1 MKRALLGLVLVAFG
15 AAGAHAAPYAID
27 PTHTFVTFE
36 IVHAGTSTAR
46 GRFDRK
52 EGSVQFDRAAR
63 GGHVEIAIDTASV
76 STGIEAFNRH
86 LQGKDFFRSAEFPT
100 AKFVADAFAF
110 AGDKVSE
117 VRGTLTLLGKTLPLT
132 LKATRFECYFS
143 PLFRREVC
151 GGDFDAVIRRSLWG
165 LDWGLEYGVP
175 DEVRLVVE
183 IEAIRQ

>member
-1 MKRALLGLVLVAFG
+1 MRRGLGVLAALAAVA
-15 AAGAHAAPYAID
+15 AHAAPYAID

-36 IVHAGTSTAR
+36 IVHLGTSTTR

-63 GGHVEIAIDTASV
+63 SGRVEIAFETASV
-76 STGIEAFNRH
+76 NTGIEAFNRH
-86 LQGKDFFRSAEFPT
+86 LQGKDFLRSAEFPT
-100 AKFVADAFAF
+100 AKFVGDSFVF

-117 VRGTLTLLGKTLPLT
+117 VSGTLTLLGRTHPLT
-132 LKATRFECYFS
+132 LKATRFDCYPS

-151 GGDFDAVIRRSLWG
+151 GGDFDAVIRRSQWG
-165 LDWGLEYGVP
+165 LDWGLEHGVP
-175 DEVRLVVE
+175 DEVRLVVQ